1 MRNFLLVDD
10 FQPRSELIV
19 PKHPVSRA
27 KFPVVDAHNHLP
39 MHGPQGRNVDLD
51 ELVRTMDFINLQ
63 TIVNLTGGTGD
74 QLRLNLEK
82 LDLAYPGRFA
92 TFCNVDW
99 AGMGTPGW
107 IEKTLVGLEADVD
120 AGARGLKIF
129 KELGLHVRDQSDHLV
144 MPDDPRLA
152 ALWDRAGE
160 LSIPVLIH
168 TADPVAF
175 FRPLDRFN
183 ERRGGLL
190 RRPEWHFYGP
200 AFPPF
205 QELIDSLYRVV
216 EGHPKTTFITAHVG
230 CYPENLDFVSQML
243 GTYPNLYTDISARIV
258 ELGRAPYSARKLFL
272 EHPDRILF
280 GTDVTPSMGWY
291 QLYYRFMETDD
302 QFFDPVPEGGTTW
315 CWWKIYGLSLPDDVL
330 ERVYRENAAA
340 LLKL

>member
-1 MRNFLLVDD
+1 MRDLLLVED
-10 FQPRSELIV
+10 FQPRPELVV
-19 PKHPVSRA
+19 PENPVSRA

-39 MHGPQGRNVDLD
+39 MHGPQGQNTDLD
-51 ELVRTMDFINLQ
+51 ALVRSMDLVNLR
-63 TIVNLTGGTGD
+63 TIVNLSGGTGD

-82 LDLAYPGRFA
+82 LDLAYPGRFV

-99 AGMGTPGW
+99 TDMGGPGW
-107 IEKTLVGLEADVD
+107 LEGTLAELEADVH

-129 KELGLHVRDQSDHLV
+129 KELGLHVRDQSGRLV

-160 LSIPVLIH
+160 LGIPVLIH

-190 RRPEWHFYGP
+190 RRPDWHFYG

-205 QELIDSLYRVV
+205 QALIDSLYRVV
-216 EGHPKTTFITAHVG
+216 ESHPRTPFITAHVG
-230 CYPENLDFVSQML
+230 CYPENLSFVSQML
-243 GTYPNLYTDISARIV
+243 AKYPNLYTDISARIV
-258 ELGRAPYSARKLFL
+258 ELGRAPYTARKLFL

-280 GTDVTPSMGWY
+280 GTDVTPSMAWY
-291 QLYYRFMETDD
+291 QLYYRFLETDD
-302 QFFDPVPEGGTTW
+302 QFFDPVPEGSTTW
-315 CWWKIYGLSLPDDVL
+315 CWWKIYGLYLPEDVL
-330 ERVYRENAAA
+330 KRVYHDNAAA
-340 LLKL
+340 LIRL